1 MIDLMVSI
9 ISRLNLGS
17 TAEAAKLAEQSIA
30 LVQFVL
36 LGGVFGSILSV
47 LDSRQN
53 YRRLPSYGLGLGLL
67 LAAAFIAVEAFLDF
81 PTLGLPG
88 SVGWLVIVFG
98 GWGLALG
105 WLLRGIFHARA
116 EAPESGLSR
125 REALYLGGTA
135 LVAAIASAA
144 GLGFLVSSQEPEQES
159 VAEPTRL
166 SGETGGQA
174 ASPPEEQL
182 DQRIEPAPGT
192 RSEITPTGEFYRIDI
207 NTRPPEVDSAD
218 WSLEVGGLVDQPATL
233 TLENIRARPRISQ
246 YITLS
251 CISNRTGGD
260 LIITALWTGT
270 RLKDLLEEVG
280 LQSGANSVYIEAEDG
295 FYETVVMEDMMDER
309 TLLVYEMNGQPLPDE
324 HGFPLR
330 IYIPNRYGMKQ
341 PKWIVRME
349 AVADQP
355 PGFWVDRGWS
365 ETAIMRTTS
374 VIDNVAIESTS
385 DGRTVMG
392 GIAHAGERSISEV
405 EVQVDDGSWQ
415 QATLRVPPLSPLT
428 WVQWRFETFLTT
440 GDHTAQVRAYDG
452 NGELQ
457 VLEENPPHPQG
468 ATGIDSF
475 SFQV

>member
-1 MIDLMVSI
+1 
-9 ISRLNLGS
+9 
-17 TAEAAKLAEQSIA
+17 
-30 LVQFVL
+30 
-36 LGGVFGSILSV
+36 
-47 LDSRQN
+47 
-53 YRRLPSYGLGLGLL
+53 
-67 LAAAFIAVEAFLDF
+67 
-81 PTLGLPG
+81 
-88 SVGWLVIVFG
+88 
-98 GWGLALG
+98 
-105 WLLRGIFHARA
+105 
-116 EAPESGLSR
+116 
-125 REALYLGGTA
+125 
-135 LVAAIASAA
+135 VAAIASAA

-159 VAEPTRL
+159 VAAPTRL

-192 RSEITPTGEFYRIDI
+192 RSEITPTREFYRIDI

-233 TLENIRARPRISQ
+233 TLEDIRARPRISQ

-251 CISNRTGGD
+251 CISNRIGGD
-260 LIITALWTGT
+260 LISTALWTGT
-270 RLKDLLEEVG
+270 RLKDLLEELG

-324 HGFPLR
+324 QGFPLR

-374 VIDNVAIESTS
+374 VIDDVAIESAG
-385 DGRTVMG
+385 DGRTVIG
-392 GIAHAGERSISEV
+392 GIAHAGERGISEV